1 MLLPILK
8 QPQTP
13 PPQEITES
21 AVPFLAFLKSLPVVD
36 TSQFPIADS
45 YCASPL
51 NIQSQLP
58 FWMNQNYG
66 SNAGEQYLVSFLQAY
81 YNWMYC
87 GFKKENINLTPYDIE
102 ELLNI
107 DSVPD
112 IFLDEYVKTY
122 APFITPAAIRSEDR
136 QNIRK
141 FLRSIKTDFLI
152 NKGTENSYRYLLK
165 ILFNV
170 SNVTIDYP
178 KKYLMRLNGG
188 KYIDFSWDLENS
200 QIIDLPS
207 GFDPDNPIDT
217 TTNLIAG
224 GVGYDIDTRP
234 NLFGAA
240 LNEAVLPDE
249 HFWQE
254 YSYLLTSDASIG
266 ENGYI
271 TYKDTLLAGAHPA
284 GMLGFFEEYIPLDD
298 VDVGADNNGDGV
310 VDYQAKELPIIGRY
324 LLMNPGITFPALVSS
339 NGPSLMLEGTINTG
353 FYSGYTFSANC
364 SIVKNYNCYCCEY
377 PCDPDGTL
385 ISIPQHKLPLWD
397 ANIVNEV
404 RLKSLA
410 DMTIGSFIELKLNT
424 ANFNESPNI
433 SLLSCATASC
443 DTCP

>member
-1 MLLPILK
+1 
-8 QPQTP
+8 
-13 PPQEITES
+13 
-21 AVPFLAFLKSLPVVD
+21 
-36 TSQFPIADS
+36 
-45 YCASPL
+45 
-51 NIQSQLP
+51 
-58 FWMNQNYG
+58 
-66 SNAGEQYLVSFLQAY
+66 
-81 YNWMYC
+81 
-87 GFKKENINLTPYDIE
+87 
-102 ELLNI
+102 
-107 DSVPD
+107 
-112 IFLDEYVKTY
+112 
-122 APFITPAAIRSEDR
+122 
-136 QNIRK
+136 
-141 FLRSIKTDFLI
+141 
-152 NKGTENSYRYLLK
+152 
-165 ILFNV
+165 
-170 SNVTIDYP
+170 
-178 KKYLMRLNGG
+178 MRLNGG

-324 LLMNPGITFPALVSS
+324 LLMNPGITFPALAA
-339 NGPSLMLEGTINTG
+339 NGPLNMLEGAINTQ
-353 FYSGYTFSANC
+353 FYSGYTFDANC
-364 SIVKNYNCYCCEY
+364 SVVKNYNCYCCEY

-404 RLKSLA
+404 KNKSLA
-410 DMTIGSFIELKLNT
+410 YMTIGSFIELELNT
-424 ANFNESPNI
+424 ARFNESPNI
-433 SLLSCATASC
+433 SLSTCSTASC
-443 DTCP
+443 DACP

>member
-1 MLLPILK
+1 MLLPLIK
-8 QPQTP
+8 QPQTAP
-13 PPQEITES
+13 TEEVNQS
-21 AVPFLAFLKSLPVVD
+21 AIPFLKFLQTLPETTV
-36 TSQFPIADS
+36 SKS
-45 YCASPL
+45 YCTSPL
-51 NIQSQLP
+51 NIESQLP
-58 FWMNQNYG
+58 FWINQNYG
-66 SNAGEQYLVSFLQAY
+66 SNTGEQYLVSFLQAY

-87 GFKKENINLTPYDIE
+87 GFKKEGINLTPYDIE

-112 IFLDEYVKTY
+112 EFLNEYIKAY
-122 APFITPAAIRSEDR
+122 APFITISAIQVQDR

-200 QIIDLPS
+200 NIIDLPS
-207 GFDPDNPIDT
+207 NFDPDNPINT
-217 TTNLIAG
+217 TNNLIAG

-284 GMLGFFEEYIPLDD
+284 GMLGFFEEYIPLADT
-298 VDVGADNNGDGV
+298 DVGADNNGDGV
-310 VDYQAKELPIIGRY
+310 VDYRAKELPIIGRY
-324 LLMNPGITFPALVSS
+324 LLMYPGITFAALAQP
-339 NGPSLMLEGTINTG
+339 GLMLEGSMFTT
-353 FYSGYTFSANC
+353 FYSGYTFDANC
-364 SIVKNYNCYCCEY
+364 SVVKNYTCYCCEY
-377 PCDPDGTL
+377 SCDPDGTL
-385 ISIPQHKLPLWD
+385 FSLPQHKLPLWD

-404 RLKSLA
+404 KNKSLA
-410 DMTIGSFIELKLNT
+410 HMTINSFIELELNT

-433 SLLSCATASC
+433 SLLSCTTASC
-443 DTCP
+443 ATCP